1 VPKRISTQD
10 VRRVNRALV
19 LRHLRLNHPTSRVDL
34 GLMTGL
40 SPATVTSVVGELL
53 AEGTIAETGFLSSA
67 GGRPRTLLEPRAD
80 SAYVL
85 GCDISEHE
93 LTTAIFDFTMHQLDA
108 RSYSF
113 PERQLDV
120 ATASTV
126 IAAHVRELVAGLS
139 QPASRVL
146 GLGVGV
152 PGMVEEPAAPDGNS
166 LIHAELIGWR
176 DVTLAGLAADIALPV
191 FVDNGA
197 KTTTL
202 AEAWCGE
209 ARGVEHAILVL
220 IGDGVGA
227 GVITNGRLYRG
238 ATSSA
243 GEWGHTK
250 IDLSGRPCRCGS
262 RGCVETV
269 LGASGVLNAWPG
281 QAELWKGREPEGVAS
296 LLAAFDAGDVA
307 AVTVVTELIDHLGL
321 ALSGLVNLYNP
332 QKIILGGW
340 LGQMIAVRFLEEVRA
355 ATLRHS
361 LPQPGRQAVV
371 ERSQLGSRG
380 PALGAAILPIERYI
394 EFGLSHPLITS

>member
-1 VPKRISTQD
+1 MPSKISTQD
-10 VRRVNRALV
+10 VRRANRALV
-19 LRHLRLNHPTSRVDL
+19 LRHLRLNHPTSRIDL
-34 GLMTGL
+34 GAMTGL

-53 AEGTIAETGFLSSA
+53 AEGTIAETGFRSSA
-67 GGRPRTLLEPRAD
+67 GGRPRTLLEPRPE

-93 LTTAIFDFTMHQLDA
+93 LTTALFDFALQQLDT
-108 RSYSF
+108 RSYTF
-113 PERQLDV
+113 PERQLDL
-120 ATASTV
+120 ATATQV
-126 IAAHVRELVAGLS
+126 IASQVRELVGTIS
-139 QPASRVL
+139 SSGNRVL

-152 PGMVEEPAAPDGNS
+152 PGMVEEPAVPEGDS

-176 DVTLAGLAADIALPV
+176 DVSLAGLSAELGLPV

-269 LGASGVLNAWPG
+269 LGASGVLHAWPG
-281 QAELWKGREPEGVAS
+281 QAEVWKGREPEGVAS
-296 LLAAFDAGDVA
+296 LLAAFDAGDEA

-340 LGQMIAVRFLEEVRA
+340 LGQMIALRFLGDVRD

-371 ERSQLGSRG
+371 ERSLLGSRG

-394 EFGLSHPLITS
+394 EFGLSHPLTSS